1 MSRKFNYSL
10 AELVDR
16 LTVDQ
21 IKEVLLPGKAAD
33 IRREMQDVC
42 HDIDAI
48 IDEKQIKLSS
58 HFVRVIIALSQL
70 NLHIWKFKDEMDSIK
85 DSDPKRYSDL
95 LKLSHQLN
103 GIRNRLKNHLLVQC
117 GEADG
122 ASLRS
127 NFNTDGL
134 SGWDISL

>member
-21 IKEVLLPGKAAD
+21 IKEVLLPSKIAD
-33 IRREMQDVC
+33 VRREMHDVC
-42 HDIDAI
+42 QDIDAI
-48 IDEKQIKLSS
+48 FDQKKVKLSA
-58 HFVRVIIALSQL
+58 HLIRVVIALSQI
-70 NLHIWKFKDEMDSIK
+70 NLHIWKFKDEMEALK
-85 DSDPKRYSDL
+85 DSDPKRYADL